1 MSRERQLSTGAA
13 VDTRATIGVGQAEAG
28 VPVTPTSTSTSTS
41 KGNPPSALK
50 PTPSSAS
57 YATDWSKSD
66 PGTKNRAIVADPHN
80 GACLLTLA
88 VVPGH
93 PAKSL
98 VHASHLM
105 VYNTAEDEVRYGP
118 QFLRQ
123 GEHQ

>member
-1 MSRERQLSTGAA
+1 MSRELQLSTEAA
-13 VDTRATIGVGQAEAG
+13 VDTEAAIGVGRAEAG
-28 VPVTPTSTSTSTS
+28 VPVTPTS
-41 KGNPPSALK
+41 KGKTPSALK

-98 VHASHLM
+98 VHASYLM
-105 VYNTAEDEVRYGP
+105 AHNTTEDEVRYGP
-118 QFLRQ
+118 QFLR
-123 GEHQ
+123 

>member
-1 MSRERQLSTGAA
+1 MGR
-13 VDTRATIGVGQAEAG
+13 AEAG
-28 VPVTPTSTSTSTS
+28 APITPTPTPEGKT
-41 KGNPPSALK
+41 PSALK

-57 YATDWSKSD
+57 YATDWSKKD

-98 VHASHLM
+98 VHASQLM
-105 VYNTAEDEVRYGP
+105 AHNTAEDEVRYGP
-118 QFLRQ
+118 QSLRQ
-123 GEHQ
+123 D

>member
-13 VDTRATIGVGQAEAG
+13 VDTEAAIGVGRAEAG
-28 VPVTPTSTSTSTS
+28 VPITPTSTPEG
-41 KGNPPSALK
+41 KIPSALK
-50 PTPSSAS
+50 PTPSSTS
-57 YATDWSKSD
+57 YATDWSKKD

-80 GACLLTLA
+80 GACLLTLT

-98 VHASHLM
+98 VYASHLM
-105 VYNTAEDEVRYGP
+105 AHNTAEDEVRYGP
-118 QFLRQ
+118 QLLRQ